1 MRNVTQYTYRFSFA
15 KFQCKAAGCMVGRS
29 CHPSVFRKGES
40 DAQIRQNIPTSKEF
54 GSDMQFSPRRSFQ
67 QHQDHAVDHRCQCPE
82 GDDRPGHGEH
92 LRRHTGDESL
102 WLCQDRHTV
111 FSEFFQLPPK
121 WGALIVLACRYKFK
135 PARSTHI
142 YLNLS

>member
-1 MRNVTQYTYRFSFA
+1 MSKTLGSLTVGAKIEVPVLSAYQSRF
-15 KFQCKAAGCMVGRS
+15 
-29 CHPSVFRKGES
+29 
-40 DAQIRQNIPTSKEF
+40 
-54 GSDMQFSPRRSFQ
+54 
-67 QHQDHAVDHRCQCPE
+67 
-82 GDDRPGHGEH
+82 
-92 LRRHTGDESL
+92 

>member
-1 MRNVTQYTYRFSFA
+1 MPSGACALLVGMVSFFRLPCGTLWSRA
-15 KFQCKAAGCMVGRS
+15 EARWSCPVGTGAGLRPPRLSFFILRS
-29 CHPSVFRKGES
+29 SLSGQPKDGQDQSV
-40 DAQIRQNIPTSKEF
+40 
-54 GSDMQFSPRRSFQ
+54 
-67 QHQDHAVDHRCQCPE
+67 DHARADAVDDHRACNRE
-82 GDDRPGHGEH
+82 DLDR
-92 LRRHTGDESL
+92 RARDEAL

>member
-1 MRNVTQYTYRFSFA
+1 
-15 KFQCKAAGCMVGRS
+15 
-29 CHPSVFRKGES
+29 
-40 DAQIRQNIPTSKEF
+40 
-54 GSDMQFSPRRSFQ
+54 MQFSPRRSFQ
-67 QHQDHAVDHRCQCPE
+67 QHQDHAVDRRCQCPE

>member
-1 MRNVTQYTYRFSFA
+1 MREA
-15 KFQCKAAGCMVGRS
+15 
-29 CHPSVFRKGES
+29 E
-40 DAQIRQNIPTSKEF
+40 DE
-54 GSDMQFSPRRSFQ
+54 
-67 QHQDHAVDHRCQCPE
+67 AVDDARAGAE
-82 GDDRPGHGEH
+82 DYDRARDYEH
-92 LRRHTGDESL
+92 LGRRAGYEAL

-121 WGALIVLACRYKFK
+121 WGALIVLACRYKCK

>member
-1 MRNVTQYTYRFSFA
+1 MSRNTPTGSA
-15 KFQCKAAGCMVGRS
+15 KFQCKTAGCMVGRS

-40 DAQIRQNIPTSKEF
+40 DAQIRQDIPTSKEF

-67 QHQDHAVDHRCQCPE
+67 QHQDHAVDRRCQCPE

-102 WLCQDRHTV
+102 CLCQDRDEGN
-111 FSEFFQLPPK
+111 FCPILLGFWLLKFLKKSAFFAKL
-121 WGALIVLACRYKFK
+121 L
-135 PARSTHI
+135 
-142 YLNLS
+142 

>member
-1 MRNVTQYTYRFSFA
+1 MPYNTSTGSALRNFNARAQ
-15 KFQCKAAGCMVGRS
+15 AAGSVAVVT
-29 CHPSVFRKGES
+29 PPVFRKGES

>member
-1 MRNVTQYTYRFSFA
+1 MPILAQDA
-15 KFQCKAAGCMVGRS
+15 PGE
-29 CHPSVFRKGES
+29 KGEFLLVLHRTKLK
-40 DAQIRQNIPTSKEF
+40 AKEKT
-54 GSDMQFSPRRSFQ
+54 DETI
-67 QHQDHAVDHRCQCPE
+67 DHAGTDPEYQHRS
-82 GDDRPGHGEH
+82 GHYKELG
-92 LRRHTGDESL
+92 GGAGNIAL

>member
-1 MRNVTQYTYRFSFA
+1 MQKTPLFCDFLRERPPSG
-15 KFQCKAAGCMVGRS
+15 KKAEQQPVNHARAGAV
-29 CHPSVFRKGES
+29 
-40 DAQIRQNIPTSKEF
+40 N
-54 GSDMQFSPRRSFQ
+54 
-67 QHQDHAVDHRCQCPE
+67 DHGP
-82 GDDRPGHGEH
+82 GDREH
-92 LRRHTGDESL
+92 LGAGTGDETL

>member
-1 MRNVTQYTYRFSFA
+1 MLAQVPKTITGPAMMNILGGG
-15 KFQCKAAGCMVGRS
+15 AGY
-29 CHPSVFRKGES
+29 E
-40 DAQIRQNIPTSKEF
+40 A
-54 GSDMQFSPRRSFQ
+54 
-67 QHQDHAVDHRCQCPE
+67 
-82 GDDRPGHGEH
+82 
-92 LRRHTGDESL
+92 L

>member
-1 MRNVTQYTYRFSFA
+1 MSRNTPTGSA
-15 KFQCKAAGCMVGRS
+15 KFQCKTAGCMVGRS

-40 DAQIRQNIPTSKEF
+40 DAQIRQDIPTSKEF

-82 GDDRPGHGEH
+82 GDDRPGYGEH

>member
-1 MRNVTQYTYRFSFA
+1 MAQPRGQLSLTHT
-15 KFQCKAAGCMVGRS
+15 KEG
-29 CHPSVFRKGES
+29 
-40 DAQIRQNIPTSKEF
+40 DASRLPLLCGLQQP
-54 GSDMQFSPRRSFQ
+54 
-67 QHQDHAVDHRCQCPE
+67 QHQTVYRAGGGAEH
-82 GDDRPGHGEH
+82 DDRPGHGEH
-92 LRRHTGDESL
+92 LHGGAGDKSL

>member
-1 MRNVTQYTYRFSFA
+1 
-15 KFQCKAAGCMVGRS
+15 
-29 CHPSVFRKGES
+29 
-40 DAQIRQNIPTSKEF
+40 
-54 GSDMQFSPRRSFQ
+54 MQFSPRRSFQ

-82 GDDRPGHGEH
+82 DDEH
-92 LRRHTGDESL
+92 LRRHAGDDAL

-111 FSEFFQLPPK
+111 FAEFFQLPPK